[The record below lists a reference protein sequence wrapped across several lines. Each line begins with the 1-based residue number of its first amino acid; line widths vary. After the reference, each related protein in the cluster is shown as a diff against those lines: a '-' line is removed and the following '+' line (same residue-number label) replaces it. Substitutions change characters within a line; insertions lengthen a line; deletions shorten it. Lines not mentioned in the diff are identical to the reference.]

1 MFRLPWMDQTH
12 VPFFSIYLLVS
23 FSAQLFACATPV
35 SVNKKNWIEHIIL
48 CKGLH
53 IKHFLRAKEIN

>member
-35 SVNKKNWIEHIIL
+35 SVTKKKNCIEQIIL
-48 CKGLH
+48 CK
-53 IKHFLRAKEIN
+53 

>member
-23 FSAQLFACATPV
+23 FSAQLFVCATPV
-35 SVNKKNWIEHIIL
+35 SVNKKNCIEQIIL
-48 CKGLH
+48 CK
-53 IKHFLRAKEIN
+53 